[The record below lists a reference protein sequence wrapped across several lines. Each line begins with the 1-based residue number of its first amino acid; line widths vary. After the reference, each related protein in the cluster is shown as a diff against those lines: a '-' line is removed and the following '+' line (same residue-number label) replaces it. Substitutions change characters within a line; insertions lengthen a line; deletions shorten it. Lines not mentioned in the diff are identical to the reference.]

1 MHRRY
6 KRGSSVNWTVARLT
20 HENTMTPPTPQ
31 NIPASNIDDLGRYLA
46 LMVAY
51 GASDLFLS
59 SDVAASLKIQGRIR
73 RLPEPPMTGTRIKA
87 LAYSVMR
94 DSQIRE
100 FEAELECD
108 LAIAM
113 DALGRFRVNVF
124 RQRGEVAVVVRHINS
139 QIPTLESLKLPPI
152 LKTLAMLKRGLV
164 LVVGAAG
171 SGKSTTLA
179 AMLDWRNEMA
189 SDHILTVEDPM
200 EFEHRHKKCIVDQ
213 REVGLDTKSFD
224 EALRRAMREAP
235 DVIMIGEIRDRET
248 MQHAMAY
255 AETGHLCVSTL
266 HANNANQVM
275 QRIMNFFPEAAH
287 RQVLMDLSL
296 NLKGVVGQRLLAGA
310 DGKRVP
316 AVEVLLLSPYVADL
330 IQKGRIDE
338 IKEAM
343 AKSTEMGMMTFDQS
357 LYDLYVRGDITQ
369 EQAIEHA
376 DSKTDLS
383 LRIRLASGRRPET
396 DTLRVL
402 RD

>member
-1 MHRRY
+1 M
-6 KRGSSVNWTVARLT
+6 
-20 HENTMTPPTPQ
+20 PPPSQ
-31 NIPASNIDDLGRYLA
+31 ALPPSADPDDLGRYLA

-59 SDVAASLKIQGRIR
+59 CDVAASLKIQGQIR
-73 RLPEPPMTGTRIKA
+73 RLPEAPLTGAHIKT

-94 DSQIRE
+94 DAQIRE
-100 FEAELECD
+100 FEADLECD

-113 DALGRFRVNVF
+113 EQLGRFRINVY

-139 QIPTLESLKLPPI
+139 KIPTLESLKLPPI

-179 AMLDWRNEMA
+179 AMLDYRNQMA

-200 EFEHRHKKCIVDQ
+200 EFEHSHKKCIVDQ
-213 REVGLDTKSFD
+213 REVGLDTRSFD

-235 DVIMIGEIRDRET
+235 DVIMIGEIRDRDT

-266 HANNANQVM
+266 HANNANQAI
-275 QRIMNFFPEAAH
+275 QRVLNFFPETAQH
-287 RQVLMDLSL
+287 QVLMDLSL
-296 NLKGVVGQRLLAGA
+296 NLKGVIGQRLLPGA

-316 AVEVLLLSPYVADL
+316 AVEVMLLSPYIADL
-330 IQKGRIDE
+330 IQKGQTDE
-338 IKEAM
+338 IKATM
-343 AKSTEMGMMTFDQS
+343 AKSVELGMATFDQS
-357 LYDLYVRGDITQ
+357 LYELYVRGDITQ

-383 LRIRLASGRRPET
+383 LRIRLASKRRPDTET
-396 DTLRVL
+396 LQVL

>member
-1 MHRRY
+1 MPQPSQAAP
-6 KRGSSVNWTVARLT
+6 SSAD
-20 HENTMTPPTPQ
+20 P
-31 NIPASNIDDLGRYLA
+31 DDLGRYLA
-46 LMVAY
+46 LMVTY

-59 SDVAASLKIQGRIR
+59 TDVAASLKIQGRIR
-73 RLPEPPMTGTRIKA
+73 RLPEPPLTGTRVKS

-100 FEAELECD
+100 FEAQLECD

-113 DALGRFRVNVF
+113 DQLGRFRVNVF
-124 RQRGEVAVVVRHINS
+124 RQRGEVAVVVRHIDS
-139 QIPTLESLKLPPI
+139 KIPTLESLKLPPV

-179 AMLDWRNEMA
+179 AMLDYRNEMA

-200 EFEHRHKKCIVDQ
+200 EFEHSHKKCIVDQ
-213 REVGLDTKSFD
+213 REVGLDTRSFD

-266 HANNANQVM
+266 HANNANQAI
-275 QRIMNFFPEAAH
+275 QRVLNFFPETAQ

-296 NLKGVVGQRLLAGA
+296 NLKGVVGQRLLPGAG
-310 DGKRVP
+310 GKRVP
-316 AVEVLLLSPYVADL
+316 AVEVMLLSPYVADL
-330 IQKGRIDE
+330 IQKGQTDE
-338 IKEAM
+338 IKAVM
-343 AKSTEMGMMTFDQS
+343 AKSVELGMATFDQS

-383 LRIRLASGRRPET
+383 LRMRLASGRRPET
-396 DTLRVL
+396 EALQVL